1 MRGLMCD
8 TAEAVLLRVV
18 VVVPHETFSAAT
30 TARPD
35 LPLAASVVEF
45 RSQSI

>member
-8 TAEAVLLRVV
+8 TAEAVLLRV